1 MPETKTDDELAAEQK
16 AALEQAAALPREI
29 AGRQLI
35 RVQAFVDAVAA
46 GDIEAARSAADGLPD
61 PAASYARNWL
71 TVTDGVPGLIAGEIS
86 RLQLAS
92 SPPVA
97 PPAAAGGGPA
107 AVAEEA

>member
-1 MPETKTDDELAAEQK
+1 MPKTKTDDELAAEQR
-16 AALEQAAALPREI
+16 AAMEQAAALTREI
-29 AGRQLI
+29 AGRQLVK
-35 RVQAFVDAVAA
+35 VQAFADAVAA

-92 SPPVA
+92 TPPVA
-97 PPAAAGGGPA
+97 PPAVAPDAPPA
-107 AVAEEA
+107 DAEA